1 MDATETIKSTLSMMT
16 VATRYGFVPNR
27 GCYIN
32 CPFHTE
38 KTPSLKLYDQ
48 PGRGFN
54 CFSCGA
60 TGSVIDFV
68 MKLFSINFSQAIRR
82 LGTDFGIAVGGRP
95 DYRESQRISKILSER
110 NRQQREY
117 DRLQAEW
124 IKATNILHEKRPESI
139 DEYLC
144 TDKQFDSD
152 WVDAIKSI
160 PFLEFKL
167 KQMEVEGLGR
177 TTAPVHQ
184 R

>member
-1 MDATETIKSTLSMMT
+1 MNAAEIIKTTLSMRD
-16 VATRYGFVPNR
+16 VAARYGFTPNR
-27 GCYIN
+27 SGNIL
-32 CPFHTE
+32 CPFHPE

-68 MKLFSINFSQAIRR
+68 MKLFSISFAQAIRR
-82 LGTDFGIAVGGRP
+82 LGTDFGIAVGGKP
-95 DYRESQRISKILSER
+95 DYRESQRISKILSDR
-110 NRQQREY
+110 TKQQHQY
-117 DRLQAEW
+117 DRVQAEW
-124 IKATNILHEKRPESI
+124 IRATNILHDKRPESI